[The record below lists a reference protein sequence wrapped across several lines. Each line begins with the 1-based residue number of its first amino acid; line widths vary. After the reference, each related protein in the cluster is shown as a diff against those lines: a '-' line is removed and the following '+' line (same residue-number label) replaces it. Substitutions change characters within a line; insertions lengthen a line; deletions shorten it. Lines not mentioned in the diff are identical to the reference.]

1 MADLEKMTAYV
12 ESDLRKVG
20 ISFVIGTRDSKKK
33 VRLRVCE
40 EQLLWE
46 RAGRGKSKG
55 AKEKGISW
63 AKLIEYL
70 KENANE
76 PVSTRINPYE

>member
-1 MADLEKMTAYV
+1 MADPEKMTAYL
-12 ESDLRKVG
+12 ERDLQKAG
-20 ISFVIGTRDSKKK
+20 ISLAIRTKNSKK

-46 RAGRGKSKG
+46 PAGKGSPRG

-63 AKLIEYL
+63 AKLVEYL

-76 PVSTRINPYE
+76 PISTPK